1 VKPFHFSLDRI
12 RNYKAQVLDKEKKI
26 LGVLLRKRDEIAEKL
41 RTTERFRDDQYE
53 VLQSKQLQGVSMVE
67 LNTHNYLLESTRRHI
82 EALQLELQRAEE
94 VAEAQRKI
102 VIALYQEK
110 TGMDKLEEKQREEY
124 QLLEAKVLEGEIMQ
138 AITNNLVRK
147 PTA

>member
-1 VKPFHFSLDRI
+1 VKPFHFSLERI
-12 RNYKAQVLDKEKKI
+12 RNYKAQVLDKEKKV
-26 LGVLLRKRDEIAEKL
+26 LGVLLRKRDEIAACL
-41 RTTERFRDDQYE
+41 RAAERFRDEQHE
-53 VLQSKQLQGVSMVE
+53 TLQSKQLKGVSMVE

-82 EALQLELQRAEE
+82 ETLQLELQRAEE

-102 VIALYQEK
+102 VVALYQEK

-138 AITNNLVRK
+138 AITNTLVRK
-147 PTA
+147 SSA